1 MLIISMIFFYY
12 HRWCGHCKAFK
23 DEYEKAATA
32 LTGVVHVA
40 AVDGTVEQEL
50 AQRYQIQ
57 GFPTVKIF
65 GLNKNKPTDYQGA
78 REGKAVATA
87 ALKAAKEAISA
98 RLNGKSKPKHW
109 EHAQAKGGKGSSSK
123 TEESSTAS
131 EENEVKLSTVPS
143 TSMELTNQTIFDEW
157 CNGKLICII
166 SFLPDLL
173 DSHKAGRE
181 AEIAILDQLAEVQKR
196 KPFVFFWEEGGKFYD
211 FEQALNLNFGYP
223 ATVAI
228 NKEKGRYAVHT
239 GSFTF
244 DSIKLFLT
252 GLSSGSVRTIPTPK
266 LPELPTIEP
275 WDGEDKQEEPIEDSE

>member
-1 MLIISMIFFYY
+1 M
-12 HRWCGHCKAFK
+12 
-23 DEYEKAATA
+23 
-32 LTGVVHVA
+32 TGIVHVA
-40 AVDGTVEQEL
+40 AVDATVEQEL
-50 AQRYQIQ
+50 GQRYGIQ
-57 GFPTVKIF
+57 GYPTVKIF

-87 ALKAAKEAISA
+87 ALKAAKEAVSA

-109 EHAQAKGGKGSSSK
+109 EHGKATGGKGSSSK
-123 TEESSTAS
+123 AEESNSS
-131 EENEVKLSTVPS
+131 NEDNDVQLSTVPS
-143 TSMELTNQTIFDEW
+143 VSMELTNQTIFDEW
-157 CNGKLICII
+157 CKGKLICILT
-166 SFLPDLL
+166 FLPDIY

-181 AEIAILDQLAEVQKR
+181 SEIAILDQLAEVQKR

-211 FEQALNLNFGYP
+211 FEQVLNLNFGYP

-228 NKEKGRYAVHT
+228 NQEKGRYAVHT

-252 GLSSGSVRTIPTPK
+252 GLSSGSVRTMPTPK

-275 WDGEDKQEEPIEDSE
+275 WDGEDKVLEPEESVEE